1 MPSTV
6 IQWFPGHM
14 AKTRRMMADNLPLVD
29 AVIQLLDARIPGS
42 SENPEIRK
50 ICGGKPLLTVL
61 NKASLADPGVS
72 GGWVAH
78 FKDKKDGCILA
89 DCKTG
94 DGLSKIVPA
103 LRELLA
109 DKLQRYADKG
119 MTGRRIRAMVVGI
132 PNVGKSTLINRL
144 SGTKKAKA
152 EDRPGVTV
160 QKQWVQTADGLDL
173 LDMPGVLW
181 PKFED
186 QRVGAHL
193 AMTGAIKDQ
202 ILDINEIAVG
212 LCGILRERYPALF
225 ASRYRLSEI
234 PDREEMPDWELF
246 ALVGRKRGFL
256 ISGGEVD
263 YDRTASVLLDEF
275 RGGKIGRITLELPG
289 ESIGGAGTA
298 NAEGEKGE
306 RENG

>member
-1 MPSTV
+1 
-6 IQWFPGHM
+6 
-14 AKTRRMMADNLPLVD
+14 
-29 AVIQLLDARIPGS
+29 
-42 SENPEIRK
+42 
-50 ICGGKPLLTVL
+50 
-61 NKASLADPGVS
+61 
-72 GGWVAH
+72 
-78 FKDKKDGCILA
+78 
-89 DCKTG
+89 
-94 DGLSKIVPA
+94 
-103 LRELLA
+103 
-109 DKLQRYADKG
+109 

-202 ILDINEIAVG
+202 ILDLNEIAVG

-225 ASRYRLSEI
+225 ASATGCRRSRIGRKCPIGSCLRLSGGNG
-234 PDREEMPDWELF
+234 
-246 ALVGRKRGFL
+246 AFL
-256 ISGGEVD
+256 SPGARWIMTAPHPFCLTNSG
-263 YDRTASVLLDEF
+263 
-275 RGGKIGRITLELPG
+275 
-289 ESIGGAGTA
+289 
-298 NAEGEKGE
+298 AEKSEGSP
-306 RENG
+306 